1 MKLSSD
7 ADIRLQ
13 FWIVE
18 LQQQARENDVHLN
31 ANNPSQMEIQ
41 DQNSVP

>member
-1 MKLSSD
+1 MKLSHD

-13 FWIVE
+13 FWIGE
-18 LQQQARENDVHLN
+18 LQQQARENDVQLN

-41 DQNSVP
+41 DQNSVS